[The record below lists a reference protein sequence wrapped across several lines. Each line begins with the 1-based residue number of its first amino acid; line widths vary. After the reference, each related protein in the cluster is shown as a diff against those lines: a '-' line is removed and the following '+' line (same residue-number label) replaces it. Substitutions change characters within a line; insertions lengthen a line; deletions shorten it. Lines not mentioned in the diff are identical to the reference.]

1 MTQLKLILFVP
12 YRSDSRKERKENK
25 TSSPLLNAS
34 VSSIMLGDNILDQ
47 CTKLYEFDIFTLILQ
62 IRKLDCHLLE
72 IVH

>member
-1 MTQLKLILFVP
+1 M
-12 YRSDSRKERKENK
+12 
-25 TSSPLLNAS
+25 NAS

-47 CTKLYEFDIFTLILQ
+47 YTNLYEFDIFTLILQ